1 MATAA
6 QIAANQTNAVT
17 FGLFTHRDFVLPNE
31 NEEYAALSSALRA
44 ELNPQGTLEETF
56 ATAILGAT
64 WRLRRCAAVEARMAL
79 AANEADALDPMEAD
93 EPTRRLQISID
104 RSRAQA
110 HNLLRR
116 SLTELRRLQTQRN
129 IRVELFDDAPT
140 PPAPDLTNY
149 DEVLAALDRG
159 DRARLR
165 LKQQARMEIV
175 DAIMAP
181 MPHANP
187 RKSPEPLDS
196 FCNEPIPEPAARPSS
211 TRPPENPPA
220 AALLS

>member
-17 FGLFTHRDFVLPNE
+17 FGLFTNRDFVLPNE

-129 IRVELFDDAPT
+129 IRVELFDDASRSRPHQLRRS
-140 PPAPDLTNY
+140 P
-149 DEVLAALDRG
+149 R
-159 DRARLR
+159 RARSR
-165 LKQQARMEIV
+165 RSR
-175 DAIMAP
+175 P
-181 MPHANP
+181 PP
-187 RKSPEPLDS
+187 PETTGADGNRRRHHGPD
-196 FCNEPIPEPAARPSS
+196 AARQSAQVS
-211 TRPPENPPA
+211 RA
-220 AALLS
+220 AGFVL